1 MEREF
6 NRVSK
11 MRDLLLGLGMVGVG
25 YMMMKPSTT
34 HEAETF
40 HAFQPTQAV
49 TKVDLDKWVRLW
61 DFIANDKVDPSFLQV
76 LAPYRES
83 YGSGVYTYNLRN
95 RDAPDPALENVD
107 WEYIRWQDKWHGQ
120 PLVNLSVL
128 NNYTPLG
135 VFLGYESGIGYSESG
150 GYHSQYTGV
159 KMNNTWSFERQ
170 SRWPHG
176 SRWDKPHLG
185 MEYCCPT
192 NPSLINN
199 ETQEEH
205 QAIQDTVNEGLTA
218 YRKYLDSNG
227 NLQTTLSINSEAS
240 IEGFGEDM
248 EKIRKAYWLWQ
259 DLCGVLFFHQIMKRF
274 TQPQGGSIFEIGPRQ
289 GPADYRHR
297 KQYPELYGYYY
308 VEGQSSKDHLTT
320 FLEAFPKKYHHYL
333 KQHHAEYTLPDSVW
347 NGVYTLWCDF
357 LQQQYDAL
365 KEIDFGRITSLHYE
379 AVNKTA
385 YYENNLS
392 GVEEDLQD
400 EKRNIREWRKEL
412 RDAKDVDERIKKEIE
427 ELRQAHKKQIAQL
440 RKELKE
446 ELAEHKEDL
455 EYEVENIKENNP
467 DYIKSAQVRVKALDG
482 EIKEM
487 KEHLK
492 DGNKNASAKYGG
504 TVVVNP
510 KEVAEHRWSIHDIS
524 GW

>member
-1 MEREF
+1 
-6 NRVSK
+6 

-40 HAFQPTQAV
+40 HSFQPTQAV

-76 LAPYRES
+76 LAPYTKS
-83 YGSGVYTYNLRN
+83 YESGVYTYNLRN
-95 RDAPDPALENVD
+95 SDAADPALENVS
-107 WEYIRWQDKWHGQ
+107 WEYNHWSEKWDGR
-120 PLVNLSVL
+120 PLVNLCVV

-135 VFLGYESGIGYSESG
+135 VFLGYDSGIGYNG
-150 GYHSQYTGV
+150 NTMGV
-159 KMNNTWSFERQ
+159 KLSNTWSFEREG
-170 SRWPHG
+170 RWQHG
-176 SRWDKPHLG
+176 SHMARRWDKPHLG

-192 NPSLINN
+192 NPSFNNN

-205 QAIQDTVNEGLTA
+205 QAIQDIVNEGLTA

-248 EKIRKAYWLWQ
+248 EKIKRAYWIWQ

-274 TQPQGGSIFEIGPRQ
+274 TQSHGGSIFEIGGRH

-297 KQYPELYGYYY
+297 THYPELYGYYY
-308 VEGQSSKDHLTT
+308 VEGVLGKDYLTT
-320 FLEAFPKKYHHYL
+320 FLEAFPKKYHRFI
-333 KQHHAEYTLPDSVW
+333 KQHHAEYTLPES
-347 NGVYTLWCDF
+347 NGEYTLWCDF

-400 EKRNIREWRKEL
+400 EKSSIRKWRKEL
-412 RDAKDVDERIKKEIE
+412 KDAKHIDERIKKEIE
-427 ELRQAHKKQIAQL
+427 ELKKAHKEQIAQL

-446 ELAEHKEDL
+446 ELKDHKEDL
-455 EYEVENIKENNP
+455 EYEVENIKEHNP
-467 DYIKSAQVRVKALDG
+467 DYIKSAQVKVKALDG

-524 GW
+524 DW